1 MKPIDQPRTRIVFW
15 CGQQILSRKA
25 YPMRRDLFD
34 EEHDLF
40 RETVR
45 EFMAR
50 EVVPHH
56 AQWEKDGI
64 VPREVWKKA
73 GELGMFGFS
82 VPEEYG
88 GSGITDFRYNM
99 VIVEEII
106 RVGASGLGFGL
117 HNDIMAPYMVDLTND
132 EQKQRWLPGFASGE
146 LITAIGMTEPGAG
159 SDLQGIR
166 TTAVREGDH
175 YVVNGQKTF
184 ITNGIN
190 SDLVVVVTKTDP
202 SAGARGTSLL
212 VVERGMEGFTRG
224 RNLEKVGMHA
234 QDTAELFFENVRVP
248 VANLL
253 GGEEGQGFF
262 QLMNNLPQERLSIAV
277 AAVAAAETVLEE
289 TIEYCRNRTA
299 FGRSIGKFQ
308 NTRFLLA
315 ELATEVEIARHY
327 VDKSVRALNAK
338 ELTAVDAAKAKW
350 WTTELQNKVIDR
362 CVQLH
367 GGYGYML
374 EYPVAKA
381 WLDSR
386 VQTIYGGTTEIM
398 KEIIGRSF
406 GF

>member
-1 MKPIDQPRTRIVFW
+1 
-15 CGQQILSRKA
+15 
-25 YPMRRDLFD
+25 MRRDLFD

-56 AQWEKDGI
+56 AQWEQDGI

-82 VPEEYG
+82 IPEEYG
-88 GSGITDFRYNM
+88 GSGITDFRYNT

-106 RVGASGLGFGL
+106 RHGATGLGFGL
-117 HNDIMAPYMVDLTND
+117 HNDIMAPYLVDMTDD

-159 SDLQGIR
+159 SDLQGVR

-202 SAGARGTSLL
+202 TAGARGTTLL

-248 VANLL
+248 VANRL
-253 GGEEGQGFF
+253 GGEEGQGFI
-262 QLMNNLPQERLSIAV
+262 QLMVNLPQERLSIAV
-277 AAVAAAETVLEE
+277 AAVAAAETVLEQ
-289 TIEYCRNRTA
+289 TIEYCRSRKA
-299 FGRSIGKFQ
+299 FGRNIGQFQ

-315 ELATEVEIARHY
+315 ELSTEVEIARHY
-327 VDKSVRALNAK
+327 VDKCILALNAK
-338 ELTAVDAAKAKW
+338 ELTVVDAAKAKW

-362 CVQLH
+362 CLQLH

>member
-1 MKPIDQPRTRIVFW
+1 MQ
-15 CGQQILSRKA
+15 
-25 YPMRRDLFD
+25 RDLFE
-34 EEHDLF
+34 EEHQLF

-50 EVVPHH
+50 EVLPHH

-73 GELGMFGFS
+73 GEIGMFGFS

-88 GSGITDFRYNM
+88 GSGITDFRYNA

-106 RVGASGLGFGL
+106 KAGASGLGFGL
-117 HNDIMAPYMVDLTND
+117 HNDIMAPYLVDLTND
-132 EQKQRWLPGFASGE
+132 EQKQRWLPGFVSGE
-146 LITAIGMTEPGAG
+146 LITAVGMTEPGAG
-159 SDLQGIR
+159 SDLQGVK

-175 YVVNGQKTF
+175 YIVNGQKTF

-190 SDLVVVVTKTDP
+190 ADLVVVVTKTDP
-202 SAGARGTSLL
+202 TAGARGTTLL
-212 VVERGMEGFTRG
+212 VAERGMEGFSRG

-234 QDTAELFFENVRVP
+234 QDTAELFFENVRIP
-248 VANLL
+248 VANRL
-253 GGEEGQGFF
+253 GEEEGQGFV

-277 AAVAAAETVLEE
+277 AAVAAAESVLEM
-289 TIEYCRNRTA
+289 TIEYCKTRKA
-299 FGRSIGKFQ
+299 FGRTIGSFQ
-308 NTRFLLA
+308 NTRFVLA

-327 VDKSVRALNAK
+327 VDKCILAHNAGQ
-338 ELTAVDAAKAKW
+338 LTVVDAAKAKW

-367 GGYGYML
+367 GGYGYMM

>member
-1 MKPIDQPRTRIVFW
+1 MQ
-15 CGQQILSRKA
+15 
-25 YPMRRDLFD
+25 RDLFE
-34 EEHDLF
+34 EEHHLF

-45 EFMAR
+45 EFLAR

-56 AQWEKDGI
+56 PQWEKDGI

-88 GSGITDFRYNM
+88 GSGITDFRYNT
-99 VIVEEII
+99 VVVEEVI
-106 RVGASGLGFGL
+106 RHGASGLGFSL
-117 HNDIMAPYMVDLTND
+117 HNDIMAPYLVDLTD
-132 EQKQRWLPGFASGE
+132 DGQKQRWLPGFVSGE
-146 LITAIGMTEPGAG
+146 LITAIAMTEPGAG
-159 SDLQGIR
+159 SDLQGVR

-175 YVVNGQKTF
+175 YVLNGQKTF

-190 SDLVVVVTKTDP
+190 ADLVVVVARTDP
-202 SAGARGTSLL
+202 DAGARGITLL

-224 RNLEKVGMHA
+224 RNLDKVGMKA
-234 QDTAELFFENVRVP
+234 QDTAELFFSDVRVP
-248 VANLL
+248 VANRL
-253 GGEEGQGFF
+253 GPAEGEGFV

-277 AAVAAAETVLEE
+277 AAVAAAETVLEQ
-289 TIEYCRNRTA
+289 TVEYCRNRQA
-299 FGRSIGKFQ
+299 FGRSIGSFQ
-308 NTRFLLA
+308 NTRFVLA
-315 ELATEVEIARHY
+315 EIATETEIARHY
-327 VDKSVRALNAK
+327 VDKCVRALNAGQ
-338 ELTAVDAAKAKW
+338 LTAVDAAKAKW
-350 WTTELQNKVIDR
+350 WTTELQTRAIDR
-362 CVQLH
+362 CLQLH
-367 GGYGYML
+367 GGYGYMT